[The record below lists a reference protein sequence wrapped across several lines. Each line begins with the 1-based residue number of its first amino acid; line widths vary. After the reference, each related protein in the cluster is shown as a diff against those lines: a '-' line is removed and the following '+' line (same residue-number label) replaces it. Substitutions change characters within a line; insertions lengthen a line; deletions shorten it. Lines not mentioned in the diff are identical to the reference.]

1 MQNSKVF
8 KNSKLFY
15 LELRYVKN
23 ISSCQK
29 MHLHEELTITA
40 LKEGLLEISFYD
52 SSKILTVNEIVI
64 INSNI
69 THNATLNSEIA
80 KEGYVLYIDKY
91 YLESL
96 GLGFFSDYTF
106 LQDDKNSFINLCEIL
121 LFEDISLLEK
131 EEIFIEFCLSTFPLK
146 ENIEEV
152 EKNSLSMIIKNY
164 LDENYL
170 KNVALEDVSKEFNI
184 TVVHLIRVF
193 KKEFGLA
200 IHSYIIN
207 KRVHKAKELLMLK
220 LPIIEVA
227 LESGF
232 FDQSHLTR
240 SFKRVFQLTP
250 KEFQKNIFS

>member
-1 MQNSKVF
+1 MKTKVF
-8 KNSKLFY
+8 KNKNLDF
-15 LELRYVKN
+15 LELRYIEN
-23 ISSCQK
+23 ITQCEK

-40 LKEGLLEISFYD
+40 LKEGSLNISFND
-52 SSKILTVNEIVI
+52 SSKILSPNKIAI

-69 THNATLNSEIA
+69 IHNATLNSKSV
-80 KEGYVLYIDKY
+80 KEGYVLYIAKN

-96 GLGFFSDYTF
+96 NLGISLDYVF
-106 LQDDKNSFINLCEIL
+106 LQDEKNSFINLCEVL
-121 LFEDISLLEK
+121 LAENISLLEK
-131 EEIFIEFCLSTFPLK
+131 EELFIEFCLSTFSLK
-146 ENIEEV
+146 EEIEKV
-152 EKNSLSMIIKNY
+152 EKNFLSIKIKNY
-164 LDENYL
+164 LDENF
-170 KNVALEDVSKEFNI
+170 LEDIILEDISKEFNI

-207 KRVHKAKELLMLK
+207 KKVHRAKELLNSK

-227 LESGF
+227 LQSGF
-232 FDQSHLTR
+232 FDQSHLNR